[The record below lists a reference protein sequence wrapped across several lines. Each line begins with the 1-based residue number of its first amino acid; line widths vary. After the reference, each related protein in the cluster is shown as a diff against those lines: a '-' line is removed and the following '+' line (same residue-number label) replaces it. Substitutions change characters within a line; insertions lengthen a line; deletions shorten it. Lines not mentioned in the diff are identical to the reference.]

1 MTQLIAEIGWN
12 HMGDMNIAEDMI
24 SAAAKNGAH
33 YAKFQTWSVD
43 RLGSGE
49 WDNDGRREI
58 YIAAEIDHE
67 KHKTLIEICKKYD
80 INFMSSVFS
89 VQDANLLSG
98 LGINVVKI
106 PSFEVTNSELIAHCN
121 ENFDEVIVSTGTA
134 TKEEIDNLKNL
145 LDLDKSVVMHCVSSY
160 PCKIDNANLNRLKYL
175 KQNFPQIGYSDHVS
189 GIQASIFSLSYM
201 PKYIEKHFTTDKGLP
216 GRDNKFA
223 ITPDE
228 LNELSENI
236 QQYLKATTDH
246 GIDYQEIEESSRKYY
261 RGRFN
266 N

>member
-1 MTQLIAEIGWN
+1 
-12 HMGDMNIAEDMI
+12 MGDMNIAKDMI

-33 YAKFQTWSVD
+33 YAKFQTWSVE

-58 YIAAEIDHE
+58 YISAEIDHE

-89 VQDANLLSG
+89 VQVANLLSG

-134 TKEEIDNLKNL
+134 TKDEIDNLKNL

-175 KQNFPQIGYSDHVS
+175 KQNFQIGYSDHVS
-189 GIQASIFSLSYM
+189 GIKRRYFLCLTCLSILKNISRQIKVYQDVTI
-201 PKYIEKHFTTDKGLP
+201 P
-216 GRDNKFA
+216 A
-223 ITPDE
+223 ITPVE